1 MIGNDRKISQN
12 DEPRKADQAQHF
24 SDERAQL
31 LDTIREMI
39 DDELDR
45 RGTKHEFSLRHGE
58 VPAKSRRSLWQRI
71 RDFFMGKQG
80 K

>member
-12 DEPRKADQAQHF
+12 GEPRKADQAQHF
-24 SDERAQL
+24 SDERVQL

-45 RGTKHEFSLRHGE
+45 RGTKHGSSYRHDE
-58 VPAKSRRSLWQRI
+58 VPAKPRRSLWQRI
-71 RDFFMGKQG
+71 RDFFLGKQG

>member
-12 DEPRKADQAQHF
+12 GEPRKTDEARHF
-24 SDERAQL
+24 SDERVQL

-45 RGTKHEFSLRHGE
+45 RGTKHESSHRHGE
-58 VPAKSRRSLWQRI
+58 APAKPRRSLWQRI
-71 RDFFMGKQG
+71 RDFLMGKQG